1 MIRMTIEATNF
12 QELMEQICGITLG
25 AVVAPAPIVEP
36 VVVDDAAEELDSE
49 GIVWN
54 AEIHAPSKSKNKD
67 GTWRAKRAPAP
78 VVAAPVVAAPVM
90 VTFND
95 LMALVSRKM
104 AEGKITPAKLGEIQV
119 QHGVEN
125 ISMLSTSPEMIPAVY
140 ATVDA
145 L

>member
-1 MIRMTIEATNF
+1 
-12 QELMEQICGITLG
+12 
-25 AVVAPAPIVEP
+25 
-36 VVVDDAAEELDSE
+36 
-49 GIVWN
+49 
-54 AEIHAPSKSKNKD
+54 
-67 GTWRAKRAPAP
+67 
-78 VVAAPVVAAPVM
+78 M